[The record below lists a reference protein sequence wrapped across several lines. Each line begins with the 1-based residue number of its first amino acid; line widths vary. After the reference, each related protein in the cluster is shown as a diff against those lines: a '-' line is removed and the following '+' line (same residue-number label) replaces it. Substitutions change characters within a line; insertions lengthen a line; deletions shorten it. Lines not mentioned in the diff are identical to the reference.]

1 MSEHQNN
8 VDLLANLP
16 ADLRRAIDSES
27 KELADSLV
35 ATGDLM
41 LPLLKFHLLAE
52 RALERLILAQLPRG
66 DRLLTGARLNF
77 AQKLALV
84 NAFDTIPD
92 AAVQALRQVNRVR
105 NQCSHV
111 RAKAITLDDIDRIGQ
126 SLGPEYRQI
135 KFKYA
140 HDLPGLL
147 VRTLINVYIPY
158 LRANLRAE
166 AAISGPEKAQ
176 SK

>member
-1 MSEHQNN
+1 VTEYQ
-8 VDLLANLP
+8 DK
-16 ADLRRAIDSES
+16 AIARET
-27 KELADSLV
+27 KELADSLA
-35 ATGDLM
+35 ATKDLM

-52 RALERLILAQLPRG
+52 RALDRLILARLTRG
-66 DRLLTGARLNF
+66 DRLLTGARLTF

-111 RAKAITLDDIDRIGQ
+111 RAKAIAVDDIDRIGQ
-126 SLGPEYRQI
+126 PLGPEYREI
-135 KFKYA
+135 KREHG
-140 HDLPGLL
+140 HDLRQLL
-147 VRTLINVYIPY
+147 VHTLVVVYAPY
-158 LRANLRAE
+158 LVANLRAE
-166 AAISGPEKAQ
+166 GTIPGPEKPQ